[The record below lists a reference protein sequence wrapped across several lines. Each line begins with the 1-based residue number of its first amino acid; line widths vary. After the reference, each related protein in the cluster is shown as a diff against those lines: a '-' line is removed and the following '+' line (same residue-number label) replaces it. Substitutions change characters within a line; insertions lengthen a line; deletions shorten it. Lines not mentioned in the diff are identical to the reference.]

1 MERNVNTVKY
11 LQSINFSQLTLNEK
25 VEIKAKGR
33 HTPVLAILQKST
45 SKIKDYTRQFNT
57 NIYKKCEWLCG
68 CNTKNALFYFPCLV
82 LGGIIYHGQ
91 RMDLRI
97 KC

>member
-33 HTPVLAILQKST
+33 HTSVLAILQKST
-45 SKIKDYTRQFNT
+45 SRSKDYTRQFNT
-57 NIYKKCEWLCG
+57 NIYQKCEWLCR
-68 CNTKNALFYFPCLV
+68 CDEKNALFASHAWCLV
-82 LGGIIYHGQ
+82 GIYHGQ
-91 RMDLRI
+91 RMDLCI

>member
-1 MERNVNTVKY
+1 MERNMNTVRY

-33 HTPVLAILQKST
+33 HTPFYEKVLVGARIIHASLT
-45 SKIKDYTRQFNT
+45 PIFIKNVNGFVDVTR
-57 NIYKKCEWLCG
+57 KMLCF
-68 CNTKNALFYFPCLV
+68 ASHAWCLV
-82 LGGIIYHGQ
+82 GIYHGQ
-91 RMDLRI
+91 RMDLCI